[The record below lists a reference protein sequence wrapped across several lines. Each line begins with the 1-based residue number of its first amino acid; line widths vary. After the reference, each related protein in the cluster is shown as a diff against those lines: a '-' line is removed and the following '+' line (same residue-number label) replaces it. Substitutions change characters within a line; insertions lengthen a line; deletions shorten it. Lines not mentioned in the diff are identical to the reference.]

1 LIVEGAP
8 AHRVGRSPYF
18 ASDLPR
24 WTHVTRTEH
33 VDRAAAGEE
42 ALRRCDW
49 AAAQAAF
56 EAVLA
61 DDPDDPRALDGLA
74 MAVFWLGDLEAPRG
88 LRERAY
94 VEHRR
99 RGDTRRAAAAA
110 VFVSGEYRIAGDNA
124 AAARGWLARAERC
137 LDGVPPCSERGAIE
151 LERAKTADDLDD
163 AERHARRALELARE
177 LADPDLEITALA
189 QLGVQ
194 RVSSGRWEEGMAL
207 LDEAMAAAMGGEAS
221 DALAICDTCCQTLVA
236 CDQIADLRRASEWC
250 RVVVEFTERRRFTPV
265 RAWCRAIFAGVLTA
279 TGDWERAERELLESL
294 RIYRTDG
301 GIGSRVMT
309 LARLADLRLRQGR
322 LEEAER
328 LLADCEEHPHA
339 VVPVARLRVARGD
352 AGAAAA
358 MLERRLATL
367 PNDAPARAPLLPAFV
382 DVLLARGD
390 VDGAAVAAASFAEL
404 AARLCR
410 ENLLAL
416 AQLARADV
424 ALARGAHAL
433 DDLEAALELF
443 LRLGM
448 PFEASEVRLRLAR
461 VFTAGRTELAVDEA
475 QFALATFEHLG
486 AARKADEAA
495 ALLRSLGRPGR
506 TAPRGSDELT
516 RREREVLALL
526 GEGLSNAEIAG
537 RLVISPKTAGH
548 HVERIF
554 RKLGLRN
561 RGEAAA
567 YVLRE
572 AMRADR

>member
-1 LIVEGAP
+1 MGDVAQPE
-8 AHRVGRSPYF
+8 
-18 ASDLPR
+18 D
-24 WTHVTRTEH
+24 
-33 VDRAAAGEE
+33 VDHIAVGEE
-42 ALRRCDW
+42 ALHRCDW
-49 AAAQAAF
+49 AAARTAF

-61 DDPDDPRALDGLA
+61 DDPNDPRALDGLA

-99 RGDTRRAAAAA
+99 RGNARRAAAAA

-137 LDGVPPCSERGAIE
+137 LEGVPPCPEHGAIE
-151 LERAKTADDLDD
+151 LERAKTVEDADD
-163 AERHARRALELARE
+163 AEQHARRALELARE

-189 QLGVQ
+189 QLGVR
-194 RVSSGRWEEGMAL
+194 RVASGRWEEGMAL

-221 DALAICDTCCQTLVA
+221 DALAICDTCCQTLAA

-265 RAWCRAIFAGVLTA
+265 RAWCRAIFAGVLTS
-279 TGDWERAERELLESL
+279 TGDWDRAERELLESL
-294 RIYRTDG
+294 RIYQSVA
-301 GIGSRVMT
+301 GIGSRVLT

-328 LLADCEEHPHA
+328 LLADSEEHALA
-339 VVPVARLRVARGD
+339 VVPVARLRLARGD

-367 PNDAPARAPLLPAFV
+367 PADAPARAPLLPTLV
-382 DVLLARGD
+382 DVLLATGD
-390 VDGAAVAAASFAEL
+390 IEGADAAAASLGEL
-404 AARLCR
+404 AALLRR
-410 ENLLAL
+410 DNLRAL
-416 AQLARADV
+416 AHLARADV
-424 ALARGAHAL
+424 ALARGADAL
-433 DDLEAALELF
+433 DHLEAALELF
-443 LRLGM
+443 LRLAM
-448 PFEASEVRLRLAR
+448 PFEAGEARLRLAR
-461 VFTAGRTELAVDEA
+461 VFAAERTELAVDEA
-475 QFALATFEHLG
+475 QHALATFERLG

-506 TAPRGSDELT
+506 TAPRGTAELT
-516 RREREVLALL
+516 RREHEVLVLL
-526 GEGLSNAEIAG
+526 GEGLSNAEIAN

-548 HVERIF
+548 HVGRIF

-567 YVLRE
+567 YALRE
-572 AMRADR
+572 ALRSDR